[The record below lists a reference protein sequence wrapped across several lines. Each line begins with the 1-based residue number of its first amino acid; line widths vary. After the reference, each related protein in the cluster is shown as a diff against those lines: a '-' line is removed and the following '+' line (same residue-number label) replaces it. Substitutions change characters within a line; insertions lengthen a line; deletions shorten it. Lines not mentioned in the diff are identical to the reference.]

1 MSNKYI
7 GLVLQ
12 ARRKEI
18 RLSQVEMGVVLDVS
32 TTTISMV
39 ENGKS
44 KIAFHSITD
53 YLDAYRLSSDCY
65 PIFVKL
71 LYPIEWEHLLI
82 IKEQLGEPWRDLD
95 NEVEVMI
102 NSGQFK

>member
-1 MSNKYI
+1 MSSKYI
-7 GLVLQ
+7 GLVLR
-12 ARRKEI
+12 ARRNEI
-18 RLSQVEMGVVLDVS
+18 RLSQVKMGVLLDVS

-44 KIAFHSITD
+44 KIAFHRIPD
-53 YLDAYRLSSDCY
+53 YLEAYRLSSDCY

-71 LYPIEWEHLLI
+71 LHPIEWEHLLI

-102 NSGQFK
+102 DSGQFK